1 MIYNFDRPVDRR
13 STNSLKWDLYKG
25 KDIIPLWVAD
35 MDFRVS
41 PAIITALHAHV
52 DHGVFGYTLVPD
64 ELIDVVIER
73 LAAQYGWKI
82 QRDWI
87 VWLPGL
93 VTGINV
99 SCRAVGD
106 TGDEVLTMTPV
117 YPPFLTAPGNVSRK
131 LRTVP
136 LVEIA
141 GGWEIDFDLLERAIT
156 PRTRMLLLC
165 SPQNPTGRV
174 FTRDEL
180 ATLAQICERHDIVI
194 CSDEI
199 HCELVL
205 DKGLEH
211 IPTAALGPDVE
222 RRTITLMAPSKTFNI
237 PGLGCS
243 FAVISDKP
251 LRRKFLRA
259 MKGIV
264 PHVNALGYTAAL
276 AAYRDSRDWHQAM
289 IDYLREN
296 RDIVERAIEAM
307 PGLSMHHVEAT
318 YLAWIDT
325 RQTGMKD
332 PVKIFEEAGVGL
344 SDGRPFGAEGFVRL
358 NFGCPRALLE
368 EALQRMRKVMET

>member
-13 STNSLKWDLYKG
+13 GTNSLKWDLYKG

-35 MDFRVS
+35 MDFQTS

-106 TGDEVLTMTPV
+106 IGDEVLTMTPV
-117 YPPFLTAPGNVSRK
+117 YPPFLSAPENSSRK
-131 LRTVP
+131 LRSVP
-136 LVEIA
+136 LVEKT
-141 GGWEIDFDLLERAIT
+141 GGWEIDFDLLKRAIT

-165 SPQNPTGRV
+165 SAQNPTGRV

-205 DKGLEH
+205 DKGIEH
-211 IPTAALGPDVE
+211 IPTAALGPEVE

-243 FAVISDKP
+243 FAVISDEP
-251 LRRKFLRA
+251 LRRQFLRA

-276 AAYRDSRDWHQAM
+276 AAYRDSRDWYLAM

-296 RDIVERAIEAM
+296 RDSVERSIEAM

-332 PVKIFEEAGVGL
+332 PVKSFEEAGVGL
-344 SDGRPFGAEGFVRL
+344 SDGKSFGAEGFVRL
-358 NFGCPRALLE
+358 NFGCPRSVLE
-368 EALQRMRKVMET
+368 EAFQRMRRIMRT

>member
-1 MIYNFDRPVDRR
+1 
-13 STNSLKWDLYKG
+13 
-25 KDIIPLWVAD
+25 
-35 MDFRVS
+35 
-41 PAIITALHAHV
+41 
-52 DHGVFGYTLVPD
+52 
-64 ELIDVVIER
+64 
-73 LAAQYGWKI
+73 
-82 QRDWI
+82 
-87 VWLPGL
+87 
-93 VTGINV
+93 
-99 SCRAVGD
+99 
-106 TGDEVLTMTPV
+106 MTPV
-117 YPPFLTAPGNVSRK
+117 YPPFLSAPENSSRK
-131 LRTVP
+131 LRSVP
-136 LVEIA
+136 LVEKT
-141 GGWEIDFDLLERAIT
+141 GGWEIDFDLLKRAIT

-165 SPQNPTGRV
+165 SAQNPTGRV

-205 DKGLEH
+205 DKGIEH
-211 IPTAALGPDVE
+211 IPTAALGPEVE

-243 FAVISDKP
+243 FAVISDEP
-251 LRRKFLRA
+251 LRWQFLRA

-276 AAYRDSRDWHQAM
+276 AAYRDSRDWHLAL

-307 PGLSMHHVEAT
+307 PGISMQHVEAT

-325 RQTGMKD
+325 RQTGMEN

-358 NFGCPRALLE
+358 NFGCPRPVLE
-368 EALQRMRKVMET
+368 EALLENAEDYPKIVAFFHFNPLFV

>member
-1 MIYNFDRPVDRR
+1 MEDRTRLDC
-13 STNSLKWDLYKG
+13 
-25 KDIIPLWVAD
+25 VA
-35 MDFRVS
+35 
-41 PAIITALHAHV
+41 
-52 DHGVFGYTLVPD
+52 
-64 ELIDVVIER
+64 
-73 LAAQYGWKI
+73 
-82 QRDWI
+82 
-87 VWLPGL
+87 PGL

-99 SCRAVGD
+99 ACRAVGD
-106 TGDEVLTMTPV
+106 TGDGVLTTVPV
-117 YPPFLTAPGNVSRK
+117 YPPFLTAPGNSSRE
-131 LRTVP
+131 LGTVP
-136 LVEIA
+136 LMEGA
-141 GGWEIDFDLLERAIT
+141 GGWEIDFDLLEPAIT
-156 PRTRMLLLC
+156 PRTRILLLC
-165 SPQNPTGRV
+165 SPHNPTGRV

-180 ATLAQICERHDIVI
+180 STLAQICERHDLVI

-205 DKGLEH
+205 DTDKEH
-211 IPTAALGPDVE
+211 IPTATLSPDVE

-243 FAVISDKP
+243 FAVISDEP
-251 LRRKFLRA
+251 LRRQFLRA

-276 AAYRDSRDWHQAM
+276 AAYRDSRDWYLAM

-296 RDIVERAIEAM
+296 RDSAERSIEAM

-344 SDGRPFGAEGFVRL
+344 SDGKSFGAEGFVRL
-358 NFGCPRALLE
+358 NFGCPRSVLE
-368 EALQRMRKVMET
+368 EAFQRMRRIMRT